1 MKISL
6 YIGSVF
12 AYEMALTAI
21 SPTRYTLFDMN
32 YAFLILFIIC
42 LSGVYLLTYKIGDF
56 IPQKRKSRALMFF
69 SVIVFIINTWNLS
82 LLGNSIFDTYEQIIE
97 FDFRY
102 GIMYQNIFIIE
113 SYISV
118 MVEYTLIKLYIKTIL
133 SRIKYN

>member
-1 MKISL
+1 
-6 YIGSVF
+6 
-12 AYEMALTAI
+12 
-21 SPTRYTLFDMN
+21 
-32 YAFLILFIIC
+32 
-42 LSGVYLLTYKIGDF
+42 
-56 IPQKRKSRALMFF
+56 MFF